1 MDYRVV
7 FSPSLSWSHT
17 EAEEVRLLSTRK
29 RERWYILRCLL
40 TVLPSLSRS
49 LCVCVSECVY
59 FSLHSRNAHNY
70 VQRTKKSN
78 RKLLNARQEEKTAQR
93 LEIHIISQCVG
104 LCENCSSK
112 RVREKEWFCCLCQTL
127 HADPFWPVLVANK
140 KTEIKD
146 GVTPRRGSK

>member
-1 MDYRVV
+1 MKHVYMRKTHVFWSSPRLFTTTSIPQSSLKSASFTYRIEPFNDDNELVVPLSGLLCAWEYFRQKNVRMDYRVV

-49 LCVCVSECVY
+49 LCVCVCLCVY

-70 VQRTKKSN
+70 VQRTKKI
-78 RKLLNARQEEKTAQR
+78 EP
-93 LEIHIISQCVG
+93 EIT
-104 LCENCSSK
+104 K
-112 RVREKEWFCCLCQTL
+112 R
-127 HADPFWPVLVANK
+127 
-140 KTEIKD
+140 
-146 GVTPRRGSK
+146 